1 MRTGTGRLRRL
12 RVLVKVFAQQGLVP
26 PEGKQPVQLLQHCDI
41 QSQSLQGDVGQTRQ
55 APHPQRHQQHHQ
67 HTQATH
73 PIGTVEDMAGLL
85 LHLDTLWLL
94 EWLHAVEH
102 G

>member
-1 MRTGTGRLRRL
+1 MRLRE
-12 RVLVKVFAQQGLVP
+12 VKAFAQQGLVP
-26 PEGKQPVQLLQHCDI
+26 PGGKQPVQQHHYI
-41 QSQSLQGDVGQTRQ
+41 QNQSLQGDVGQTRPI
-55 APHPQRHQQHHQ
+55 PHPQRHQQHHQ